1 MVPSLLL
8 RGGREHEILCPAPQ
22 YKLQKGYILDLPKL
36 SYHEKTLGAFS
47 LKNYNDNNFRSHLI
61 SHLSVEKKFDLGTEC
76 IGMTQQGVLAPT
88 ILILP
93 KTTCCFLFTSA
104 HVLQMF
110 THPESVL
117 GRWKVKTV
125 INGEQMRLCD
135 VNNDFHNLS
144 EPRTI

>member
-22 YKLQKGYILDLPKL
+22 YKLQKGYIQDLPKL

-61 SHLSVEKKFDLGTEC
+61 SHLRVEKTFEC
-76 IGMTQQGVLAPT
+76 IECMGMTQQGVLAPT
-88 ILILP
+88 IPTLP
-93 KTTCCFLFTSA
+93 KTTCCFSFTSA
-104 HVLQMF
+104 RVLPVF
-110 THPESVL
+110 THLESVL

-125 INGEQMRLCD
+125 INGEQMWLCD